1 MFRVLV
7 TEKISQ
13 SALSHL
19 EKSGYEVDVQL
30 ELDEAKLLD
39 EIKDAHAIIIRSA
52 TKITKEVIAQGKELV
67 VIGRAGIGLDNVDVA
82 AATEQGI
89 MVVNLSLIHI

>member
-13 SALSHL
+13 SGLSHL

-39 EIKDAHAIIIRSA
+39 EIKDAHASIIRAA
-52 TKITKEVIAQGKELV
+52 TKSRKK
-67 VIGRAGIGLDNVDVA
+67 
-82 AATEQGI
+82 
-89 MVVNLSLIHI
+89 